1 MRDSRKCKCCK
12 VIPFFLACL
21 AYVFTSDAWSVLNGC
36 RRRQLSLDE
45 LAERAEQ
52 AVLEN
57 DQTNTNIGIGSGN
70 GNGIGMDADKTDPQN
85 AEDDLD
91 SLLVR
96 LNRLRDEFKTNEMEI
111 DALAGQLS
119 GLGSSLL

>member
-1 MRDSRKCKCCK
+1 M
-12 VIPFFLACL
+12 
-21 AYVFTSDAWSVLNGC
+21 FTSDAWSVLNGC